1 MPIKI
6 KSKNKKTNE
15 SNIFNQ
21 IKPYIKGVVIGDL
34 FFTIGVIISSLIIYK
49 TDIDSTFV
57 YIIPLIFVFVGAFFC
72 AVNVQKKVGGR
83 GFLTGIL
90 SSLPFIVSV
99 LLFVGIILGFKIG
112 VNTLIV
118 VPISILGGFTGG
130 IAAVNKRI

>member
-1 MPIKI
+1 M
-6 KSKNKKTNE
+6 
-15 SNIFNQ
+15 
-21 IKPYIKGVVIGDL
+21 
-34 FFTIGVIISSLIIYK
+34 
-49 TDIDSTFV
+49 
-57 YIIPLIFVFVGAFFC
+57 FVGAFFC